1 MLYENIKAIIDSR
14 EQSVIATKHFSD
26 DDVIELIEY
35 MLAENSIIDRLV
47 LVEGSLTSKGINYIV
62 DKYSHK
68 LRELDISDNE
78 LTDNDVQALLRLPA
92 GSIIKVI
99 AVNNNFLSKD
109 IISELEKCGFEYL
122 EAENQEQVESS
133 EKTIQTSYF
142 TPQLSVAM
150 LKNNSEQEVNDGKRK
165 ANELL
170 LDSKYSFFLQEAD
183 PQELEVFFQVLYDN
197 SSLKRKKQHLPLS
210 AKTSP

>member
-26 DDVIELIEY
+26 EDVIELIEY

-92 GSIIKVI
+92 GSILKVI

-122 EAENQEQVESS
+122 EAENQEQLESS